1 MFSARLIRT
10 LDIFRFN
17 YCGFEGE
24 YMREIKRAHVLVVI
38 VSLAFAV
45 GTQVP
50 GVVPIRRAIIEGTQ
64 SQSDNNNF
72 SFGEGRF
79 FIDGKAPKGFPEIEY
94 LYLEGGSFQIAP
106 DKRRMITDSPASLT
120 GELQGKGRRT
130 FKLKKAAMES
140 DAITFES
147 QAVRGISFQFSGTV
161 FNAAT
166 SSDEPA
172 SVGIKGR
179 LSKFMNGKKVAEA
192 QVTFSYLE
200 PED

>member
-1 MFSARLIRT
+1 MT
-10 LDIFRFN
+10 LKEIII
-17 YCGFEGE
+17 
-24 YMREIKRAHVLVVI
+24 MREIKGTHVLAVI
-38 VSLAFAV
+38 MSLVFAIS
-45 GTQVP
+45 TQVLGIGLTRRIIVE
-50 GVVPIRRAIIEGTQ
+50 GVQR
-64 SQSDNNNF
+64 QSDSSDF

-94 LYLEGGSFQIAP
+94 LYLEGGSFKLAP
-106 DKRRMITDSPASLT
+106 DKKRMIAGAPASLK

-140 DAITFES
+140 DAIAFES

-166 SSDEPA
+166 ANDEPA
-172 SVGIKGR
+172 SIGIKGR

-200 PED
+200 PGD

>member
-1 MFSARLIRT
+1 
-10 LDIFRFN
+10 
-17 YCGFEGE
+17 
-24 YMREIKRAHVLVVI
+24 MREIKRIHVLAVMVSLMFAVSTQVLGVGLIRRVI
-38 VSLAFAV
+38 V
-45 GTQVP
+45 
-50 GVVPIRRAIIEGTQ
+50 EGTQ
-64 SQSDNNNF
+64 RQSDNSDF

-94 LYLEGGSFQIAP
+94 LYLEGGSFKLAP
-106 DKRRMITDSPASLT
+106 DKKRMVADSPANLT
-120 GELQGKGRRT
+120 GELQGKARRT

-147 QAVRGISFQFSGTV
+147 QAIRGISFQFSGTV

-166 SSDEPA
+166 DNDEPA

-200 PED
+200 PEG

>member
-1 MFSARLIRT
+1 
-10 LDIFRFN
+10 
-17 YCGFEGE
+17 
-24 YMREIKRAHVLVVI
+24 MREIKRTHVLVLI

-50 GVVPIRRAIIEGTQ
+50 GVVPIRRAIVEGTQ

>member
-1 MFSARLIRT
+1 
-10 LDIFRFN
+10 
-17 YCGFEGE
+17 
-24 YMREIKRAHVLVVI
+24 MREIKRTHVLAVI
-38 VSLAFAV
+38 ASLVFAV

-50 GVVPIRRAIIEGTQ
+50 GVAPVRRVIVEGTRRQ
-64 SQSDNNNF
+64 SNNSDF

-79 FIDGKAPKGFPEIEY
+79 FIDGKAPKGFQEIEY
-94 LYLEGGSFQIAP
+94 LYLEGGSFKLAP
-106 DKRRMITDSPASLT
+106 DKKRMVADSPASLT

-130 FKLKKAAMES
+130 FKLKKATMEN

-147 QAVRGISFQFSGTV
+147 QAIRGISFQFSGTV

-172 SVGIKGR
+172 GVGIKGR

>member
-1 MFSARLIRT
+1 
-10 LDIFRFN
+10 
-17 YCGFEGE
+17 
-24 YMREIKRAHVLVVI
+24 MREIKSIHGLAVMVSLMFAISTQVLGVGLIRRVI
-38 VSLAFAV
+38 VK
-45 GTQVP
+45 GTQ
-50 GVVPIRRAIIEGTQ
+50 R
-64 SQSDNNNF
+64 QSDNSAF

-79 FIDGKAPKGFPEIEY
+79 FIDGTAPKGFPEIEY
-94 LYLEGGSFQIAP
+94 LYLEGGSFKLAP
-106 DKRRMITDSPASLT
+106 DKKRMVADSPANLT
-120 GELQGKGRRT
+120 GELQGKARRT

-147 QAVRGISFQFSGTV
+147 QAIRGISFQFSGTV

-166 SSDEPA
+166 NNDEPA